1 MIVEL
6 KITREAAR
14 GLSDRLPV
22 VVAFRSCVVLDP
34 KWLCLGEFNLANASR
49 RCYNKEKGPGK
60 IYTRKRNE
68 NQKMPRH
75 RFSNSNSNRGFSLL
89 EVILSIAILG
99 GSIAIIGQGFHHGAR
114 SVRVARMIG
123 EGNRLADSKLS
134 EIAAGATELQSVS
147 QEPFGDN
154 PNWVYSIV
162 AEQASF
168 PGILAVSVTVE
179 NRQSRPPIQ
188 VSLGRLIPDPNH
200 VTTGGEH
207 P

>member
-1 MIVEL
+1 MVGEL

-49 RCYNKEKGPGK
+49 RCYNKEKGLGK

-75 RFSNSNSNRGFSLL
+75 RSSNSNSNRGFSLL

-147 QEPFGDN
+147 LQPFSDN
-154 PNWVYSIV
+154 PGWVYSV
-162 AEQASF
+162 VTEQASF
-168 PGILAVSVTVE
+168 PGLLAVAVTVE
-179 NRQSRPPIQ
+179 NSESKPPIR

-200 VTTGGEH
+200 ATTGGEH

>member
-1 MIVEL
+1 
-6 KITREAAR
+6 
-14 GLSDRLPV
+14 
-22 VVAFRSCVVLDP
+22 
-34 KWLCLGEFNLANASR
+34 
-49 RCYNKEKGPGK
+49 
-60 IYTRKRNE
+60 
-68 NQKMPRH
+68 MPRH
-75 RFSNSNSNRGFSLL
+75 RFSNSNRGFSLL

-99 GSIAIIGQGFHHGAR
+99 GSIAIIGQVFHHGAR

-134 EIAAGATELQSVS
+134 EI
-147 QEPFGDN
+147 
-154 PNWVYSIV
+154 